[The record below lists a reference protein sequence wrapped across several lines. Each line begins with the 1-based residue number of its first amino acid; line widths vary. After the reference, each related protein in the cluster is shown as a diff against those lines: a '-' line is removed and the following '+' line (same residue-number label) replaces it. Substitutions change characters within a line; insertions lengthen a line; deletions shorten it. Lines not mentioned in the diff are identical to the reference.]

1 VKSLLAD
8 ISTGDLAAH
17 TRRANLEGTR
27 SVERVGLVINVNPVL
42 GSGFR
47 SADIMWC
54 EDGKVETVML
64 HYLKPV
70 QKI

>member
-1 VKSLLAD
+1 MKSASAG
-8 ISTGDLAAH
+8 ISTGDLAVH
-17 TRRANLEGTR
+17 TRRASTESER
-27 SVERVGLVINVNPVL
+27 SSEKVGLVINVNPVL

-47 SADIMWC
+47 SADVMWC
-54 EDGKVETVML
+54 EDGRVETVML